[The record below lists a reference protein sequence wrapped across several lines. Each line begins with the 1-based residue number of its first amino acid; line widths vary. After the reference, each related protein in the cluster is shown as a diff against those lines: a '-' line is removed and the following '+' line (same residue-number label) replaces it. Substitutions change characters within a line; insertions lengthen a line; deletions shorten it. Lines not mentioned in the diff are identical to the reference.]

1 MFKNNSK
8 IKLNKELINL
18 NLNFKKFINQDLFKI
33 NDDNSITLLNDK
45 IKSYKD
51 LSILFNQNYSGSIK
65 LINIYYEFKNL
76 LDSWKE
82 LKTIIN
88 DNNID
93 LYSILSYYDDKIEI
107 LKKNKLYFKI
117 LKLFIK
123 NIYSFKIIS
132 FLLYDYYNK
141 VIIREKILLNNI
153 INNINNILIIINNY
167 NDDKLYEI
175 IYHIINIITNYS
187 NYTYKNNKTSYIILK
202 GIFIKIS
209 EFTSNIFRSKF
220 IVKIIDKVLN
230 NNKNIRLY
238 NKKNIYDNYIE
249 IFLELLYNAHFI
261 NKYIIK
267 FYTNI
272 NKKISKIYNKKT
284 KNIFNYLDNKN
295 KITINNTN
303 NFGFYDNEIQIFK
316 SYTKNNNIINIF
328 NYTNDIIK
336 NFEKIYTKNKPIK
349 IPFFIKNNKITDKVT
364 TAFINS
370 FSFKKIK
377 SLKNKKNI
385 IKTFI
390 DNNESNA
397 NNSNIELNSIIIPK
411 HEPTFG
417 NFNL

>member
-141 VIIREKILLNNI
+141 VIIREK
-153 INNINNILIIINNY
+153 Y
-167 NDDKLYEI
+167 C
-175 IYHIINIITNYS
+175 
-187 NYTYKNNKTSYIILK
+187 
-202 GIFIKIS
+202 
-209 EFTSNIFRSKF
+209 
-220 IVKIIDKVLN
+220 
-230 NNKNIRLY
+230 
-238 NKKNIYDNYIE
+238 
-249 IFLELLYNAHFI
+249 
-261 NKYIIK
+261 
-267 FYTNI
+267 
-272 NKKISKIYNKKT
+272 
-284 KNIFNYLDNKN
+284 
-295 KITINNTN
+295 
-303 NFGFYDNEIQIFK
+303 
-316 SYTKNNNIINIF
+316 
-328 NYTNDIIK
+328 
-336 NFEKIYTKNKPIK
+336 
-349 IPFFIKNNKITDKVT
+349 
-364 TAFINS
+364 
-370 FSFKKIK
+370 
-377 SLKNKKNI
+377 
-385 IKTFI
+385 
-390 DNNESNA
+390 
-397 NNSNIELNSIIIPK
+397 
-411 HEPTFG
+411 
-417 NFNL
+417 